1 MPLILFA
8 LLMAFAGWV
17 YMRAQPP
24 GQRRQA
30 LIKVLVACALVGVI
44 FLALTGRLHLVFGLL
59 AAMVPFLRRLLPA
72 FLLGRIFRGGIP
84 GGMGGG
90 IPGMGGGRS
99 QPKPGNQS
107 KVTTDVLEMALDH
120 DSGEMQGRV
129 LQGPMEGRE
138 LVSLGESDFI
148 ELLQFCRQRDAD
160 SARLLETYLDKRF
173 GDSWRADDPQQ
184 GAGAGQQEEQS
195 GSASGGGPM
204 NRREALDILGLE
216 EDATRDDIVMA
227 HRRLM
232 QKLHPDRGGSDWL
245 AARINEAK
253 KILLD

>member
-8 LLMAFAGWV
+8 LLTAFAAWV
-17 YMRAQPP
+17 YVRTQPA
-24 GQRRQA
+24 GQRRKA
-30 LIKVLVACALVGVI
+30 LIQVLVACAIVGVI

-90 IPGMGGGRS
+90 IPGMGRS
-99 QPKPGNQS
+99 GPSQGNQS
-107 KVTTDVLEMALDH
+107 RVSTEVLEMTLDH
-120 DSGEMQGRV
+120 DTGAMQGKV
-129 LQGPMEGRE
+129 LQGPLQGRE
-138 LVSLGESDFI
+138 LADLEEGDFI
-148 ELLQFCRQRDAD
+148 ELLRYCRQQDAD

-173 GDSWRADDPQQ
+173 GDSWRQDDPGADAQGEQQ
-184 GAGAGQQEEQS
+184 S
-195 GSASGGGPM
+195 SGGSGAM
-204 NRREALDILGLE
+204 NHREALEILGLE
-216 EDATRDDIVMA
+216 EGASRDDIVQA

-232 QKLHPDRGGSDWL
+232 QRLHPDRGGSDWL